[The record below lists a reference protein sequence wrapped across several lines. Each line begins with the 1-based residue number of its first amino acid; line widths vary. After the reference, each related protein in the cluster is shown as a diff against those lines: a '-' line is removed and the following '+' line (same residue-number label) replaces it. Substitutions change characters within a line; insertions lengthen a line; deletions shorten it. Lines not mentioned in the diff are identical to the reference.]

1 MAALVALVLLLAVML
16 GVAGW
21 YYAGQIDSEALSAA
35 PPSSTPQRNVTVTA
49 VADGRVTLR
58 TSSDEDAH
66 ALGTSDVYGLRWSG
80 GTGVLTGTP
89 ERGADGASTR
99 ALQVLSGTAPLA
111 GAPASTSRDVWTDPT
126 AAAGVP
132 FQDVRYA
139 CAGGGCP
146 AWYVPGTSSTWMV
159 MVHGKGATREEPL
172 RAMVPAVRAGLPV
185 LDISYRNDTGAP
197 RDPSGRYGYGT
208 TEWHDLEQAVRWAGD
223 HGARQ
228 VVLFGSS
235 MGGSIVAAFLE
246 HSRMAGL
253 VRGVVLDA
261 PALSLRAAVDR
272 GAEDRSLPLGLP
284 IPRVLTSTAEWIAG
298 WHLGV
303 DWSATDYLPGTWL
316 HEPTLVFHGTA
327 DRTVPVATSDALRAA
342 HPNLVDEVRVA
353 GADHVESWNASPATY
368 QTREAAFLDCVTTAA
383 ARSCTG

>member
-1 MAALVALVLLLAVML
+1 MVALVVLLLLLGML
-16 GVAGW
+16 LGAAGW
-21 YYAGQIDSEALSAA
+21 YYAGQIDAEALAVA
-35 PPSSTPQRNVTVTA
+35 PPSGTPQRNVTVTA

-58 TSSDEDAH
+58 TSGDDDAH
-66 ALGTSDVYGLRWSG
+66 AFDTSDVYGLLWSG

-89 ERGADGASTR
+89 ERGTDGTSTR
-99 ALQVLSGTAPLA
+99 ALHVVSGTAPSP
-111 GAPASTSRDVWTDPT
+111 GTHASTSLYVWTDPA

-132 FQDVRYA
+132 FQTVRYP
-139 CAGGGCP
+139 CAGGSCP
-146 AWYVPGTSSTWMV
+146 AWYVPGRSSTWMV
-159 MVHGKGATREEPL
+159 MVHGKSATREEPL

-208 TEWHDLEQAVRWAGD
+208 TEWHDLDQAVRWASD
-223 HGARQ
+223 HGARH

-246 HSRMAGL
+246 HSRISGL

-261 PALSLRAAVDR
+261 PALSLRAAVDL

-298 WHLGV
+298 WRFGV
-303 DWSATDYLPGTWL
+303 DWSATDYLAGRWRDLPA
-316 HEPTLVFHGTA
+316 LVFHGTA
-327 DRTVPVATSDALRAA
+327 DRTVPIGTSDAFRAA
-342 HPNLVDEVRVA
+342 HPHLVDEVRVP
-353 GADHVESWNASPATY
+353 GADHVESWNADPATY
-368 QTREAAFLDCVTTAA
+368 QAREATFLSCVAATAA
-383 ARSCTG
+383 PSCTG